1 MLIPLRA
8 FSVRLIKQASLGL
21 LLAAGLGSPLRAQ
34 SDYATPYTFDILAG
48 AAGSTGSVDGTG
60 TAAQFN
66 QPFGIALDSS
76 GNLYVADKKNNV
88 IRKISSSGV
97 VTTVAGT
104 ASNAGGSA
112 NGTGTAASFNQPAGV
127 VVDSGGN
134 IYVADSGNNVIRK
147 ITSAGVVTTLAGVVG
162 QSGAANSASGV
173 SATFNTPYDVAVDGS
188 GNVYVAEFGNNA
200 IRKVTSSGTVTTFAG
215 TPGVS
220 GSTDATG
227 TAASFNQPTSI
238 ALDSS
243 GNLYVSDSGNNTI
256 RKVSSAGVVT
266 TIAGQTGKTG
276 SMDGTGTA
284 ALFKSPRGVAVDSG
298 GNLYVADSENGTIR
312 KISSAGV
319 VTTLAGETGS
329 FATANGTGSAAL
341 FDVPEGIAVDSSG
354 NLYVSNELGNSISKG
369 SAAAVA
375 APTITQ
381 QPSSQTVPAGSGV
394 SFSVVAT
401 GSPAPTYQWNLA
413 GEAIPGAIDSS
424 YSIASAAAG
433 DAGIYTVT
441 VTNSAG
447 SVTSNAATLT
457 VTALSSPPSF
467 TTQPVSQTISNAST
481 VVFQAVASGAP
492 APTLQWYFNG
502 GPLSNATGSVL
513 VVGGATASNAGTYYC
528 VATNANGTAQS
539 GSATLT
545 VSTTPDIGR
554 LINLSC
560 RSQVGTG
567 ANILI
572 AGFAVGGAGV
582 SGSETLLIRGGGPAL
597 SSFGVTGVLPDPV
610 LTLFNSLAQGNSGAV
625 EIATNAGW
633 GGTAALV
640 SAFAQTGAFAW
651 SSPTSHDAALLETE
665 PIGAY
670 TAQISGQSGDT
681 GVALAEVYDDTPAGS
696 YTPSTARLVN
706 ISARAQAGS
715 GPNILI
721 AGFVIGGSTSRTVL
735 IRASG
740 PALVPFG
747 VTGVLSDPEVQL
759 YSGSNLL
766 ASNDGW
772 GGASDISNAAAAV
785 NAFSWTDPTSRDS
798 AILVT
803 LPPGAYTAQVSGASG
818 DSGIALIEVYEV
830 P

>member
-298 GNLYVADSENGTIR
+298 GNLYVA
-312 KISSAGV
+312 
-319 VTTLAGETGS
+319 
-329 FATANGTGSAAL
+329 
-341 FDVPEGIAVDSSG
+341 
-354 NLYVSNELGNSISKG
+354 NELGNSISKG

-502 GPLSNATGSVL
+502 GPLSNATGAVL

-528 VATNANGTAQS
+528 EATNANGTAQS
-539 GSATLT
+539 SSATLT

-554 LINLSC
+554 LINISC

-785 NAFSWTDPTSRDS
+785 NAFSWTDPTSHDS
-798 AILVT
+798 GILET

-818 DSGIALIEVYEV
+818 DSGVALIEVYEV

>member
-8 FSVRLIKQASLGL
+8 FSVRLTKQASLGL
-21 LLAAGLGSPLRAQ
+21 LLAASLGSPLRAQ
-34 SDYATPYTFDILAG
+34 SDYATPYTFGILAG

-276 SMDGTGTA
+276 SADGTGTA

-298 GNLYVADSENGTIR
+298 GNIYVADSENGTIR

-381 QPSSQTVPAGSGV
+381 QPSSQTVPAGSSV

-401 GSPAPTYQWNLA
+401 GSPTPTYQWNLA

-424 YSIASAAAG
+424 YSISSAAAG

-457 VTALSSPPSF
+457 VTSLSSPPSF

-481 VVFQAVASGAP
+481 VVFQAVANGAP
-492 APTLQWYFNG
+492 APTLQWFFNG
-502 GPLSNATGSVL
+502 SPLSNATGAVL

-528 VATNANGTAQS
+528 EATNANGTAQS
-539 GSATLT
+539 GTATLT

-554 LINLSC
+554 LINISC

-572 AGFAVGGAGV
+572 AGFAVGGTGV

-610 LTLFNSLAQGNSGAV
+610 LTLFNSGAV
-625 EIATNAGW
+625 QIATNAGW
-633 GGTAALV
+633 GGTAALI
-640 SAFAQTGAFAW
+640 SSFAQTGAFAW

-665 PIGAY
+665 PTGAY

-696 YTPSTARLVN
+696 YTPSTPRLVN
-706 ISARAQAGS
+706 LSARAQAGS
-715 GPNILI
+715 GSNILI

-740 PALVPFG
+740 PALIPFG
-747 VTGVLSDPEVQL
+747 VTGALSDP
-759 YSGSNLL
+759 GSNSIREARFLP
-766 ASNDGW
+766 ATT
-772 GGASDISNAAAAV
+772 GGEEP
-785 NAFSWTDPTSRDS
+785 PTSPMR
-798 AILVT
+798 
-803 LPPGAYTAQVSGASG
+803 LPPSTHSPGPTRPATIRQSLRRFRLAPIRPRSRGPAGTPESR
-818 DSGIALIEVYEV
+818 
-830 P
+830 